1 MRSTDDAVPREELI
15 KNISGCTALICMLT
29 DKIDKEVL
37 DAAGKYIF
45 TLKATTVFLQDI
57 LGETAPVY

>member
-15 KNISGCTALICMLT
+15 NGISGCTALICMLT

-37 DAAGKYIF
+37 DAAGKYIYF
-45 TLKATTVFLQDI
+45 N
-57 LGETAPVY
+57 